1 MQFCRIYN
9 IFDFVF
15 YEGLTLTSSV
25 AQFII
30 YPVVINWNTILIS
43 MLYKKK
49 LPYQKVSVKKY
60 ILQVS
65 FLSKEVHCHVG
76 TLLYKFIVS
85 VQPLYYAISII
96 ASLVHK

>member
-1 MQFCRIYN
+1 MQFCQIYN

-15 YEGLTLTSSV
+15 YEGLTLTSSE

-30 YPVVINWNTILIS
+30 YPVINWNTILIS

-49 LPYQKVSVKKY
+49 LSYQKVSVKKY

-65 FLSKEVHCHVG
+65 FLSKAVHCHVG
-76 TLLYKFIVS
+76 TLLNKFIVS
-85 VQPLYYAISII
+85 VQHLYNAISVI
-96 ASLVHK
+96 ASLIHK

>member
-1 MQFCRIYN
+1 MKFCQIYN

-15 YEGLTLTSSV
+15 YEGLTLTSSE

-30 YPVVINWNTILIS
+30 YPVINWNTILNS

-49 LPYQKVSVKKY
+49 LPYQNNSVKKY
-60 ILQVS
+60 FLQVS
-65 FLSKEVHCHVG
+65 FLSKAVHCHVG

-85 VQPLYYAISII
+85 VQHLYYAIPVI
-96 ASLVHK
+96 ASLIHK